1 MKETGDSPIPQLD
14 GGDDTSGG
22 GWQNVEGIQSGED
35 KDSKDIRSNRMP
47 DKDFRNLL
55 QMMEKCFKDNSN
67 IKGYVENEDNEL
79 EESSFQD
86 AAKWAMSQK
95 KKT

>member
-1 MKETGDSPIPQLD
+1 
-14 GGDDTSGG
+14 
-22 GWQNVEGIQSGED
+22 
-35 KDSKDIRSNRMP
+35 
-47 DKDFRNLL
+47 
-55 QMMEKCFKDNSN
+55 MMEKCFKDNSN